1 MPLRLSEGNN
11 SATNNQDNN
20 PIELREFPK
29 SVRDHE
35 SYEDNLDSILRD
47 QTYGMILLNSRNIE
61 NKYIIKIINDLYKK
75 ELIHREWIENEKK
88 KI

>member
-1 MPLRLSEGNN
+1 MPLRLSGGNN

-20 PIELREFPK
+20 SIELREFPK

-35 SYEDNLDSILRD
+35 RYEDNLDSILRD

-61 NKYIIKIINDLYKK
+61 NKYIIMIINNLYKK
-75 ELIHREWIENEKK
+75 ELIHREWLENEKK

>member
-1 MPLRLSEGNN
+1 M
-11 SATNNQDNN
+11 
-20 PIELREFPK
+20 
-29 SVRDHE
+29 RDHE

-61 NKYIIKIINDLYKK
+61 NKYIIMIIKDLYKK

>member
-1 MPLRLSEGNN
+1 
-11 SATNNQDNN
+11 
-20 PIELREFPK
+20 
-29 SVRDHE
+29 VRDHE

-61 NKYIIKIINDLYKK
+61 NKYIIMIINNLYKK
-75 ELIHREWIENEKK
+75 ELIHREWLENEKK